1 MRLLLNRPLIRL
13 AALCLVVGTLGCPKK
28 APTNIAGT
36 DDELFDS
43 LGAKLEELR
52 SRGGAIADCNDA
64 CALKA
69 DACGL
74 SSAICDAAGRKTDR
88 ADFQKKC
95 EQAQEECARAN
106 DQCSGC
112 KK

>member
-1 MRLLLNRPLIRL
+1 MPSLNSRTLLRL
-13 AALCLVVGTLGCPKK
+13 AALCLLVAATGCPKK
-28 APTNIAGT
+28 APVNLAGS
-36 DDELFDS
+36 DDELFDTF
-43 LGAKLEELR
+43 GAKLEELR
-52 SRGGAIADCNDA
+52 SRGNAPVECKDA
-64 CALKA
+64 CALKT

-88 ADFQKKC
+88 SDFQKKC